1 MTPDAGPHTE
11 ATMTRRTV
19 VVICCCTGHAVG
31 YVAVIGL
38 AASVHWSGPDGI
50 NSLPSLSFMCSFSA
64 IISIALA
71 LKLVAYHLDPSTAL
85 GLRRRWFP

>member
-1 MTPDAGPHTE
+1 
-11 ATMTRRTV
+11 MTRRTV
-19 VVICCCTGHAVG
+19 VVICCCTGHAFA

-50 NSLPSLSFMCSFSA
+50 HSSLSLSFVCSFLA

-71 LKLVAYHLDPSTAL
+71 LKLVAFHLDPSTAQR
-85 GLRRRWFP
+85 LRRRWFP